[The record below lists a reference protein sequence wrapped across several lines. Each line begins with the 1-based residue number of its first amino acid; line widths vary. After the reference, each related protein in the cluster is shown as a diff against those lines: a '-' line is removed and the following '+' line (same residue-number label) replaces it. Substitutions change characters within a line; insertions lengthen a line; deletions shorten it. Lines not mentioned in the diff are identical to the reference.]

1 MRIRFIKV
9 RLNFIV
15 RILFARGKYNDIL
28 KECKLPNCAF
38 FGHIHNEKMF
48 HEELHM
54 DSCETTGLKGYRCA
68 VSKTN
73 RYLNVID
80 LELVEENG
88 ECKLR
93 MTTKYGK
100 TADLTVDG
108 GLREFDTKYF

>member
-1 MRIRFIKV
+1 
-9 RLNFIV
+9 
-15 RILFARGKYNDIL
+15 
-28 KECKLPNCAF
+28 
-38 FGHIHNEKMF
+38 MF

-100 TADLTVDG
+100 TADLTVKGDS
-108 GLREFDTKYF
+108 LDDFDTKYF